1 MKENEA
7 RHAAMKQ
14 RRNHAALVFPVLLCC
29 HIPRLHVLEV
39 TPQVKAPAAVA
50 TRAIKGR
57 V

>member
-14 RRNHAALVFPVLLCC
+14 RRNHAALVLPVVLCC